1 MNHSTRN
8 IFLLALMVVA
18 SVLAIALKPTIR
30 MADSG
35 PKINLE
41 SLIPKQFGQW
51 KIDETI
57 SNGIVNPEVANQ
69 LDIIYNQ
76 TLSRT
81 YRNENGQ
88 LVMLSIAYGGNQSR
102 DFQVHR
108 PETCYAAQG
117 FKIESKVKGLLSSPA
132 GDIPVMRIVAN
143 QGQRV
148 EPITYWIRIGEK
160 PLRGNLEQGFARLF
174 YGLQGKVADGLLFR
188 VSSLSNNS
196 VEAYN
201 IQTDFV
207 GELLNAVP
215 TAERPK
221 LIGKI

>member
-1 MNHSTRN
+1 MNHTTKN
-8 IFLLALMVVA
+8 FVLLALMVIA
-18 SVLAIALKPTIR
+18 SVLAILLKPTIR

-35 PKINLE
+35 PKIDLE

-51 KIDETI
+51 KIDTTI
-57 SNGIVNPEVANQ
+57 ANGIVNPEVAQQ
-69 LDIIYNQ
+69 LDKIYNQ

-81 YRNENGQ
+81 YRNESGQ

-117 FKIESKVKGLLSSPA
+117 FRIESKVKGLLATQA
-132 GDIPVMRIVAN
+132 GNIPVMRIVAN

-148 EPITYWIRIGEK
+148 EPITYWIRIGGK
-160 PLRGNLEQGFARLF
+160 PLRGNLEQGVARLF
-174 YGLQGKVADGLLFR
+174 YGLQGKIADGLLFR

-201 IQTDFV
+201 TQTDFV

-215 TAERPK
+215 PAERPK
-221 LIGKI
+221 LIGQI

>member
-1 MNHSTRN
+1 
-8 IFLLALMVVA
+8 MVVA

>member
-117 FKIESKVKGLLSSPA
+117 FKIESKVKGLLSTPA

-188 VSSLSNNS
+188 VSSLSS
-196 VEAYN
+196 SSAEAYN
-201 IQTDFV
+201 IQSKFV
-207 GELLNAVP
+207 GELLSAVP
-215 TAERPK
+215 SAERSK

>member
-1 MNHSTRN
+1 
-8 IFLLALMVVA
+8 
-18 SVLAIALKPTIR
+18 
-30 MADSG
+30 
-35 PKINLE
+35 
-41 SLIPKQFGQW
+41 
-51 KIDETI
+51 
-57 SNGIVNPEVANQ
+57 
-69 LDIIYNQ
+69 
-76 TLSRT
+76 
-81 YRNENGQ
+81 
-88 LVMLSIAYGGNQSR
+88 
-102 DFQVHR
+102 
-108 PETCYAAQG
+108 
-117 FKIESKVKGLLSSPA
+117 
-132 GDIPVMRIVAN
+132 MRIVAN

>member
-1 MNHSTRN
+1 MNHSKRN

-117 FKIESKVKGLLSSPA
+117 FKIESKVKGLLSTLA

-188 VSSLSNNS
+188 VSSLSS
-196 VEAYN
+196 SSAEAYN
-201 IQTDFV
+201 IQSKFV
-207 GELLNAVP
+207 GELLSAVP
-215 TAERPK
+215 SAERSK